1 MRWSADG
8 LLEFAHEAEGRDKRL
23 VAYVVMEPGRRGDLR
38 RELSQRLPDYMV
50 PAMFIE
56 LAELPLTPNG
66 KLNRRN
72 LPTPVWEG
80 RSGGSATRTAVEE
93 ILCDICAEVL
103 GIREIGV
110 DQNFF
115 ELGGHSLLAT
125 QVIARVRSVFQT
137 EVPLRVLFESPT
149 VSGMARRLAES
160 AAIGSIPP
168 LVPVA
173 REGDLPL
180 SFAQQRLWFLDRVN
194 PGGVA
199 YNLPFALRLKG
210 TLNINAV
217 QMSLDEI
224 VRRHEAL
231 RTCFPARQGIAIQKI
246 TPPYRVSLPLTDLSS
261 LEEKAREC
269 EAASQMRREA
279 EGSFD
284 LAQGPLI
291 RASLIRLSD
300 DQHDLLITM
309 HHIAADGW
317 SIGVLVREF
326 MSCYAAYSTGGQPEL
341 AELPVQYADFAVW
354 QRELLQGELLESQLS
369 YWKEQL
375 RDIPALGLV
384 GDYGRTR
391 GQNNRAGTVA
401 FTLDSALCEGLKRLA
416 RREGTTLFM
425 VLELVFKLL
434 LSRYS
439 GQTDITIGSPIANRN
454 HLRTEELIGF
464 FVNTIALRSNVHGN
478 LTFRDLLARERKTVL
493 EAYAHQDLPF
503 DKILEALETE
513 RDLSRSPLF
522 QVMFSLQNTPWAP
535 LELPD
540 LRIIPRESHTA
551 AAKFDLTVATWE
563 DTGGTISGRWEYN
576 ADLFRQDS
584 AERQV
589 RHFTELLRSA
599 VEQPDARV
607 SQLRA
612 LSPDEERQQ
621 CEEWNS
627 TARPFPVEP
636 TLAALFEEQVSK
648 TPDAI
653 AVEYADRRLTYRE
666 LDDRA
671 NALACAL
678 QNLGVREESRVGIC
692 MERGPE
698 MIVAV
703 LGVVK
708 AGAAYVPLDPGYPPA
723 RLQFMIEDSGIK
735 VLLTET
741 RSQGVVAELS
751 PEILCVD
758 EIGTR
763 GTKARRVIASADS
776 LAYLMYT
783 SGSTGHPKAV
793 MVSQQAVKRLVLNT
807 DYVDFRL
814 EDRIA
819 QAANASFDAATFEI
833 WGALLNGACV
843 VGLTRAEILSSA
855 SFQRTLEA
863 KRITH
868 LFLTTALFNQYAR
881 EAKNTFRTVRNLL
894 FGGEAV
900 NVDCV
905 REVLGGSGPERLLHV
920 YGPTE
925 CATFACFHHVETI
938 EPEAQTVPVGRPLAN
953 TETYVL
959 DPHGELSPVGA

>member
-1 MRWSADG
+1 
-8 LLEFAHEAEGRDKRL
+8 
-23 VAYVVMEPGRRGDLR
+23 
-38 RELSQRLPDYMV
+38 
-50 PAMFIE
+50 
-56 LAELPLTPNG
+56 
-66 KLNRRN
+66 
-72 LPTPVWEG
+72 
-80 RSGGSATRTAVEE
+80 
-93 ILCDICAEVL
+93 
-103 GIREIGV
+103 
-110 DQNFF
+110 
-115 ELGGHSLLAT
+115 
-125 QVIARVRSVFQT
+125 
-137 EVPLRVLFESPT
+137 
-149 VSGMARRLAES
+149 
-160 AAIGSIPP
+160 
-168 LVPVA
+168 
-173 REGDLPL
+173 
-180 SFAQQRLWFLDRVN
+180 
-194 PGGVA
+194 
-199 YNLPFALRLKG
+199 
-210 TLNINAV
+210 
-217 QMSLDEI
+217 
-224 VRRHEAL
+224 
-231 RTCFPARQGIAIQKI
+231 
-246 TPPYRVSLPLTDLSS
+246 
-261 LEEKAREC
+261 
-269 EAASQMRREA
+269 
-279 EGSFD
+279 
-284 LAQGPLI
+284 
-291 RASLIRLSD
+291 
-300 DQHDLLITM
+300 
-309 HHIAADGW
+309 
-317 SIGVLVREF
+317 
-326 MSCYAAYSTGGQPEL
+326 
-341 AELPVQYADFAVW
+341 
-354 QRELLQGELLESQLS
+354 
-369 YWKEQL
+369 
-375 RDIPALGLV
+375 
-384 GDYGRTR
+384 
-391 GQNNRAGTVA
+391 
-401 FTLDSALCEGLKRLA
+401 
-416 RREGTTLFM
+416 
-425 VLELVFKLL
+425 
-434 LSRYS
+434 
-439 GQTDITIGSPIANRN
+439 
-454 HLRTEELIGF
+454 
-464 FVNTIALRSNVHGN
+464 
-478 LTFRDLLARERKTVL
+478 
-493 EAYAHQDLPF
+493 
-503 DKILEALETE
+503 
-513 RDLSRSPLF
+513 
-522 QVMFSLQNTPWAP
+522 
-535 LELPD
+535 
-540 LRIIPRESHTA
+540 
-551 AAKFDLTVATWE
+551 
-563 DTGGTISGRWEYN
+563 
-576 ADLFRQDS
+576 
-584 AERQV
+584 
-589 RHFTELLRSA
+589 
-599 VEQPDARV
+599 
-607 SQLRA
+607 

-621 CEEWNS
+621 CEEWNR
-627 TARPFPVEP
+627 TARPFPIEP

-741 RSQGVVAELS
+741 RSQGVAAELS

-925 CATFACFHHVETI
+925 CTTFACFHHVETI

-959 DPHGELSPVGA
+959 DPHGELSPVGAQGELYIGGPGVARGYLNRPDLTAELFVPDRFSKRPGSRLYRTGDGVRSSVDGRLEFLGRIDEQVKIRGFRIELGEIEHHLRLITGVAEALVIARGDGSEKRLIGYVSPQPGHELDEAEISRSLRERLPAYMIPGRWMILERMPQTPNGKLDRKRLPEPKEQVRDLRGSEIQTPTEELIAQIWRDLLKRENVGAGDNFFALGGHSLLATQVVARIRESFGVELPLRHMFELPSLADLAAAVDGSLIDAAIQSGQQDLVDELQRSITALSEAEVEELLSRELQERN